1 MSVGKVMYE
10 PAKVKDYMARHLITL
25 SPEMEILRAVSILLK
40 NDIAAAPVVD
50 DAGNLV
56 GILTERDCMK
66 VVLNAGYHSEYGG
79 QVSEFMSPEVETIA
93 ANESI
98 VDVAKLFFGQRFHRY
113 PVLDNGRLVGQISR
127 RDVLRALG
135 KFW

>member
-1 MSVGKVMYE
+1 MIFES
-10 PAKVKDYMARHLITL
+10 AKVREYMAKELIL
-25 SPEMEILRAVSILLK
+25 LRPEMEILNAVFILLE
-40 NDIAAAPVVD
+40 NDIAAAPVED

-79 QVSEFMSPEVETIA
+79 RVSEFMSKDVETID

-98 VDVAKLFFGQRFHRY
+98 IDVAKQFFGQRFHRY
-113 PVLDNGRLVGQISR
+113 PVLEDGLLVGQISR
-127 RDVLRALG
+127 RDILRALVNL
-135 KFW
+135 W

>member
-1 MSVGKVMYE
+1 MKFDS
-10 PAKVKDYMARHLITL
+10 ALIRDYMAKRLITL
-25 SPEMEILRAVSILLK
+25 SPEMEILKAVYLLME

-50 DAGNLV
+50 DAGTLV

-79 QVSEFMSPEVETIA
+79 RVSEFMSHDVETID

-98 VDVAKLFFGQRFHRY
+98 IDVAKRFFGQRFHRY
-113 PVLDNGRLVGQISR
+113 PVLENGKLVGQISR
-127 RDVLRALG
+127 RDVLRALV
-135 KFW
+135 KLW

>member
-1 MSVGKVMYE
+1 MSEGKVMYE
-10 PAKVKDYMARHLITL
+10 PAKVKDFMARHLITL

>member
-1 MSVGKVMYE
+1 MYGS
-10 PAKVKDYMARHLITL
+10 AKVRDYMARHLITL